1 MFQGLRTVIYPA
13 PDLARAKAWYAELLG
28 FAPYFDEVF
37 YVGFNVGGFEL
48 GLVPDGKVGPAGAGV
63 VAYWGVPD
71 VAAAV
76 ARGAELGGTV
86 QGRRARSRRRYRR
99 RDAARPVRQRDRP
112 NLQPALRFESGAV
125 SGGGFLRPTVSSTD
139 PTDLGSSRQLG

>member
-48 GLVPDGKVGPAGAGV
+48 GLVPDGKVGSAGAGV

-86 QGRRARSRRRYRR
+86 QE
-99 RDAARPVRQRDRP
+99 AAHEV
-112 NLQPALRFESGAV
+112 
-125 SGGGFLRPTVSSTD
+125 GGGIVVATLLD
-139 PTDLGSSRQLG
+139 PFGNAIGLIFNPHFDLKAVR